1 MDLKDPLKRGGS
13 SLHGKVR
20 AYGNADKNDPEER
33 EDRVQVMGNSRWSD
47 AIGGAGWDR
56 LSAHVAHTFFAEE
69 DSEYING

>member
-47 AIGGAGWDR
+47 ATGGGGQDGIVSVHMW
-56 LSAHVAHTFFAEE
+56 HTHFLQRK
-69 DSEYING
+69 IPNI